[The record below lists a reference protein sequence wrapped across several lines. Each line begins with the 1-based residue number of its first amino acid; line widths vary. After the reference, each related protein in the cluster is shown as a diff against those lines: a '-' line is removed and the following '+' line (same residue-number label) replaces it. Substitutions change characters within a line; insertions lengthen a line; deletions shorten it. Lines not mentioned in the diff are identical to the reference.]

1 MKKKKRKRKAA
12 NTHSKK
18 ANTPSKVS
26 SDSKDKKPSVKGFI
40 VALIACVPLL
50 AIGLTLLHM
59 GLNLDKKPCTAVTQG
74 VVTEINQ
81 THASHGIKYYSVTYT
96 YEVNGHEFTGKFAE
110 SDTTYIVSFKGEDVT
125 VCYDPD
131 DPSHSYVKEDADA
144 EKTGDRLLFF
154 TGIMFVSFYI
164 LLTWFVLTLYRD
176 VRAGKK
182 I

>member
-1 MKKKKRKRKAA
+1 MKKKKRKRKVA

-18 ANTPSKVS
+18 ANTLSKVS

-50 AIGLTLLHM
+50 AIGLTLVHM
-59 GLNLDKKPCTAVTQG
+59 GLNLDKKPCTAVTPG
-74 VVTEINQ
+74 VVTEINK
-81 THASHGIKYYSVTYT
+81 TSASHGIKYYSVTYT
-96 YEVNGHEFTGKFAE
+96 YEVNGNEFVGEFTE
-110 SDTTYIVSFKGEDVT
+110 SDTTHVVSFKGEGVT

-131 DPSHSYVKEDADA
+131 DPDHSYVKEDADA
-144 EKTGDRLLFF
+144 EKTGDKLLFF
-154 TGIMFVSFYI
+154 TGVIFISFYI

-176 VRAGKK
+176 ARAGKK